1 MRIDGMPA
9 DCRSMT
15 AFDERPAILLK
26 LDRFSRQCSGGTL
39 MPARR
44 LIPLAL
50 ALVLAAAAC
59 GSDNSSGS
67 SAATTTGGATTGAT
81 AATSSEKVTLRLGF
95 FPNVTHATAL
105 VGIQKGIFADKLG
118 PNVKLVTST
127 YNAGPAAVEALFADA
142 IDATYVGPNP
152 AINGYA
158 QSNGAALKIISGAT
172 SGGAALVVKPD
183 INGPADLK
191 GKTIASPQLGNT
203 QDVALRTWLKDNGL
217 SSDASGGGDVSIKPQ
232 DNAATLDAF
241 KQGQVQGAW
250 VPEPWATRLVQEG
263 GGKVLVDE
271 KTLWPQGQ
279 FVTTHLIVAT
289 TFLNKHPE
297 VVKRLLEGQVAAN
310 DFVNQNPAEAQ
321 KAAND
326 QIEKITQK
334 RLSDTLIAAAWKNLT
349 FTDDP
354 VASSLKA
361 SADHAIAL
369 TLLKPVDLS
378 GIYALGPLN
387 EVLKAAGQPELS
399 GL

>member
-1 MRIDGMPA
+1 MLWEDP
-9 DCRSMT
+9 SM
-15 AFDERPAILLK
+15 
-26 LDRFSRQCSGGTL
+26 S
-39 MPARR
+39 ARR
-44 LIPLAL
+44 LIPIAL

-67 SAATTTGGATTGAT
+67 SGAAATGAATTGAAAGAPGT
-81 AATSSEKVTLRLGF
+81 TGAATTSGEKVTLRLGF
-95 FPNVTHATAL
+95 FPNITHATAL
-105 VGIQKGIFADKLG
+105 VGVEQGIFADKLG
-118 PNVKLVTST
+118 PNVKLETST
-127 YNAGPAAVEALFADA
+127 YNAGPAAIEALFADA
-142 IDATYVGPNP
+142 IDATYIGPNP

-158 QSNGAALKIISGAT
+158 QSGGEALRIISGAT
-172 SGGAALVVKPD
+172 SGGASLVVKPD

-191 GKTIASPQLGNT
+191 GKTVASPQLGNT

-217 SSDASGGGDVSIKPQ
+217 SSDTSGGGDVSIKPQ

-241 KQGQVQGAW
+241 KQDQVQGAW

-289 TFLNKHPE
+289 KFLNDHPD
-297 VVKRLLEGQVAAN
+297 VVKGLLEGQVAAN
-310 DFVNQNPAEAQ
+310 DFVNKNPAEAQ

-334 RLSDTLIAAAWKNLT
+334 RINDTVIAAAWKNLT

-361 SADHAIAL
+361 SADHATAL
-369 TLLKPVDLS
+369 DLLKPVDLS
-378 GIYALGPLN
+378 KIYDLGPLN
-387 EVLKAAGQPELS
+387 EVLKAAGEPELS